1 MHGFARATVIVSLAL
16 LAAACAGGSGTET
29 TTANGPAGQTTGGEE
44 CAWRQAGSAS
54 SGTYEI
60 ICGAWRDPSARVV
73 AGPGVAGTA
82 GLMQAVS
89 AGSWREELNGRAVCE
104 APQPTRILG
113 GQEAVAMQCRRRNGG
128 VPHLA
133 LAASVDGRTY
143 FADGVAPSLPAIE
156 ATIANLSGRGVST
169 GSSADRTALMAM
181 AARGNF
187 GTGDIQR
194 YQNLM
199 RVGAYNNVE
208 ENYVAAEDAYRDAVA
223 LHQRLFG
230 ADNPEQVDA
239 LIHQALQVSNL
250 GRHDEAEAL
259 FARADRFAPQVSDPM
274 LRARMDH
281 YRAAHYANRR
291 DLAKARAELDQA
303 EAAYIAAEPRLAAL
317 AGNAHRPSGAATQT
331 RVRRAGDPRTRSDLA
346 ESAASLD
353 PNVQLAAY
361 GLADVWRVRGMLA
374 QRAGDCQLARD
385 WALRAEAL
393 NEASGIDPA
402 GARWRA
408 RRVAAR
414 AAACEE
420 RFALAAA
427 DAGTAS
433 RGLREAIGEKTP
445 TARGLLDAGAYLDAT
460 DDNTAALAR
469 FREGAA
475 ILRTRQASASADT
488 VFAYLDALGEA
499 IRRQPGNARPLSA
512 EMFEA
517 MQLIAAGNTSAFI
530 AQAAVRLG
538 AGNERVRDLQDASQ
552 RLSELYGRRD
562 AVQAA
567 GGTAEALARI
577 DAEIAQLERTR
588 GDAEAAVQSALPNYS
603 QLVASAVAPAADVTA
618 SLRRGEALLAI
629 ALGPTHGHAVLLR
642 STADGGQAISWRV
655 PMSRREAET
664 RVAALRRTL
673 EPGTDGRLPEF
684 DLAAAHALYRTL
696 LGPGAG
702 AMRGIDTLTI
712 AAGGALASLPFAA
725 LVTRPATGAGEA
737 AYRDAA
743 WLVRDMALAYVPSPQ
758 SFLTLRRN
766 ARASD
771 APNRYAG
778 FGAFTP
784 PSREAI
790 RRSLPGVACARDA
803 DAVASLGPLPLS
815 GPEVRLAG
823 RRLNADNAVRLGPAF
838 SRNAVLQ
845 GGLDQYRIVHL
856 AAHALLPTELACLNQ
871 PAILASA
878 PAAGDARGA
887 LITAEDV
894 VGMRLNA
901 DLVVLSACNTA
912 GPDGKAAGEAFSGL
926 ARAFFFAGTRA
937 LIATHWSVAD
947 DSTALMMLNTV
958 LAVADGQAGPA
969 ALRAQQV
976 GMVDDAGRGEVPGR
990 WAHPFYWA
998 PFVFAG
1004 TAVAAR

>member
-1 MHGFARATVIVSLAL
+1 MLNTLRSTAVASLAL

-29 TTANGPAGQTTGGEE
+29 TAASGPAGQTTGGED

-54 SGTYEI
+54 SGAYEI

-73 AGPGVAGTA
+73 AGPPVSGTA

-89 AGSWREELNGRAVCE
+89 AGNWREELNGRAVCE
-104 APQPTRILG
+104 APQPTRILS

-133 LAASVDGRTY
+133 LAALVDGRTY

-156 ATIANLSGRGVST
+156 ATIANLSGRSVAA

-181 AARGNF
+181 AARGSF

-239 LIHQALQVSNL
+239 LIHLALQISNQ

-259 FARADRFAPQVSDPM
+259 FARAERFAPQVSDPM

-291 DLAKARAELDQA
+291 DMAKARAELDEA

-317 AGNAHRPSGAATQT
+317 AGNARRPTGAATQ
-331 RVRRAGDPRTRSDLA
+331 VRARRGVDPRDRSDLA

-361 GLADVWRVRGMLA
+361 GLADVWRVRGVLA
-374 QRAGDCQLARD
+374 QRAGDCTLARD

-393 NEASGIDPA
+393 QEASGIDPA

-420 RFALAAA
+420 RFALAAS

-433 RGLREAIGEKTP
+433 RGLREAIGDKTP
-445 TARGLLDAGAYLDAT
+445 TARGLLDAGAFLDAT
-460 DDNTAALAR
+460 DDNPTALAR
-469 FREGAA
+469 FREGAQ
-475 ILRTRQASASADT
+475 ILRARQASASADT

-499 IRRQPGNARPLSA
+499 IRRQPGSARQLSA

-538 AGNERVRDLQDASQ
+538 AGNERVRDLQDASAK
-552 RLSELYGRRD
+552 LSELYVRRD
-562 AVQAA
+562 AVQAS

-577 DAEIAQLERTR
+577 DAEIAGLERSR

-603 QLVASAVAPAADVTA
+603 QLVASAVAQAADVTA
-618 SLRRGEALLAI
+618 ALRRGEALLAI

-642 STADGGQAISWRV
+642 STADGGQATSWRV
-655 PMSRREAET
+655 PLSRREAET

-673 EPGTDGRLPEF
+673 EPGPDGRLPEF
-684 DLAAAHALYRTL
+684 DLAAAHTMYRTL

-702 AMRGIDTLTI
+702 AMRGIETLTVS
-712 AAGGALASLPFAA
+712 AGGALASLPFAA
-725 LVTRPATGAGEA
+725 LVTRPASGSGEA
-737 AYRDAA
+737 AYREAA
-743 WLVRDMALAYVPSPQ
+743 WLVRDIALAYVPSPQ

-790 RRSLPGVACARDA
+790 RRSLPGATCARDA

-958 LAVADGQAGPA
+958 LAVAEGQAGPA

-976 GMVDDAGRGEVPGR
+976 AMLADAGQGEVPGR